1 MIEQEL
7 RILHLEDLP
16 SDAALA
22 NREIGKVL
30 KNYSIRVVE
39 TEADFISELEGF
51 NPHIVVSDYQLPSFN
66 GLSALKIVLDKS
78 PLTPVII
85 LTGSMNED
93 TAVDCM
99 KAGASD
105 YVIKEHI
112 KRLGTSILNALEQK
126 KNKAEK
132 IRSEETLLKSEE
144 KFRSLFENHA
154 ATKLLIDAETGNIVD
169 ANNAAVIYYG
179 WSIDE
184 LKKMNINNINILP
197 VEEVKTSLLKGKDL
211 NRVHFDFIHRLKDG
225 SLRNVEVFS
234 SKVEIE
240 GKDFLHSIIH
250 DVTEKKKAEQ
260 QIILLSKSI
269 EQSPVSIVITDPN
282 GNVEYVN
289 QKFSELTGYNVHEVI
304 GQNPRILKSGNQSK
318 EFYQKMWGTIIAGN
332 DWKGEMHNKKKNGEL
347 YWESVAIS
355 SIENEEGEIL
365 HFIGVKEDVTE
376 KKQILKELV
385 IAKEHAEES
394 DHLKTAFLHNISHE
408 IRTPMNAIVG
418 FSGFLND
425 PDLDPEKRQHFID
438 IIVQSSDQLLSIISD
453 IVCIASIE
461 AGQERMIE
469 KEMEIQVA
477 LLLLHEQ
484 FLLKAN
490 TQNVCLTLKSFL
502 PEREVWIKTDET
514 KLIEVLTNLIS
525 NALKFTQ
532 QGYVNFGCKIEE
544 TEDVPSLQF
553 FVEDTG
559 LGIPLEMQDEI
570 FKRFRQVET
579 SAARLYGGSGL
590 GLSISKAYVEILG
603 GKIWVKSELGKGSTF
618 YFTIPYVRVQKN
630 TFSEKQF
637 NNNLKIEINEH
648 KTILVA
654 EDDDANFMLME
665 ELLSGLNTHIIRAIN
680 GLEAVGICK
689 TNTHIDLVLMD
700 IKMPIMDGYEATKQ
714 IKGFMPN
721 LPIIAQTA
729 YFTDI
734 DKSKALACGCIDF
747 ISKPIKR
754 ELLFSKIE
762 MQLAKVVH

>member
-7 RILHLEDLP
+7 RILHLEDLQ

-105 YVIKEHI
+105 YVIKE
-112 KRLGTSILNALEQK
+112 
-126 KNKAEK
+126 AEK